1 MRRARNSAGAVAL
14 AIAILGSAPA
24 GAAEANKLPKSYS
37 DKSTRTVEVR
47 PGGILWIDNS
57 IGSIIVTGG
66 GDKVVVET
74 TRVLRAADDA
84 TLEALKKGAV
94 VNIGGSAEN
103 RIVKST
109 GLANAARAFARID
122 YVVTVPAN
130 TTLNLIS
137 GVAEK
142 VRVSGMSAK
151 LYVRNW
157 RGSVEILDAKGLVQV
172 DTVNANVLASF
183 SQRPV
188 SGSQFSS
195 VNGNIEIRL
204 PQASKFEWY
213 AETMKGDIMA
223 GFPVKGR
230 AIDKSGQ
237 RTFQAS
243 VNGGGP
249 ASIRASTITGR
260 IYLLPFEN
268 ARSLAASVLPQAP
281 QQQAPRGP
289 AVAEKDDIRG
299 VYQSVVQTLLIEPP
313 SARSFVVRKSS
324 VAGNYEYVAHLGENV
339 FVGQIEGYAR
349 ILAAGGEVVLG
360 RVAGDCTVRSQGGP
374 VNLGEISGTLEARTL
389 AGGVSVRSA
398 KKGGRVYTG
407 GGSVN
412 VRYSGGPLTIES
424 AGGDVAVS
432 DSSSRVAVSTRSGD
446 IRVKLDPRGAGEAS
460 ELRTARGNVLLEI
473 GRTAKFNV
481 DATIMMDADAAN
493 RVESDFP
500 GLTIVRERVGD
511 RMRVHATGKVNGGGP
526 VMTIAADSGNIQ
538 LRRAPDSPVGPALR

>member
-24 GAAEANKLPKSYS
+24 PAADANKLPKSFA
-37 DKSTRTVEVR
+37 DKSTRTVDVR
-47 PGGILWIDNS
+47 AGGILWIDNS

-66 GDKVVVET
+66 GDKVVIET
-74 TRVLRAADDA
+74 TRVIRAADDA

-94 VNIGGSAEN
+94 VNIGGTAEN

-122 YVVTVPAN
+122 YVVTLPAN

-142 VRVSGMSAK
+142 VRVSGMSSK

-157 RGSVEILDAKGLVQV
+157 RGSVEIHDAKGLVQV

-223 GFPVKGR
+223 GFPVTGR

-268 ARSLAASVLPQAP
+268 ARSLAASVLPQAS
-281 QQQAPRGP
+281 QQEPPAPA
-289 AVAEKDDIRG
+289 AVEKDDFRG

-313 SARSFVVRKSS
+313 SARSFLVKKSS

-424 AGGDVAVS
+424 AGGDVTVS

-446 IRVKLDPRGAGEAS
+446 IRVKLNARGAGEAS

-473 GRTAKFNV
+473 GKTAKFNI
-481 DATIMMDADAAN
+481 DATIMMNADAAN